1 MQNHVIKAN
10 SRLRK
15 SMPTDHDDLKAEGQ
29 QSRYRAKNDSSRIEP
44 IRSDSCRVGPN
55 RVDSTSIRAE
65 SRRFG
70 FVDPPPYLTPLL
82 APPPPKERIH
92 KTSDSKFFQCV
103 TIRPGSVLC
112 RFMLPVNQKSIEK
125 IYIMCENKSSDS
137 NLAGA
142 YE

>member
-82 APPPPKERIH
+82 APPPPRKNGFTKLQIL
-92 KTSDSKFFQCV
+92 SFFNASPYDLVQSYVVSCFRS
-103 TIRPGSVLC
+103 TKSRL
-112 RFMLPVNQKSIEK
+112 RKSILCVK
-125 IYIMCENKSSDS
+125 TNRQTVI
-137 NLAGA
+137 
-142 YE
+142 